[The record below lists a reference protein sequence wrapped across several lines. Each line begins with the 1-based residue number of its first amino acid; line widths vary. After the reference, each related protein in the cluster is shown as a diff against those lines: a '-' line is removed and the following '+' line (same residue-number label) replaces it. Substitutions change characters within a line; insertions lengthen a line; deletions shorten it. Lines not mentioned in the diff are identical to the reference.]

1 MSYRTGTVAL
11 ASLCIASLATVA
23 SGQTTTQIVQGAD
36 GVTYQETRTINQRL
50 LPTTQMQTRQE
61 QVMTPQVATT
71 YQSYQQTYLTPITEY
86 RWVSRRRG
94 VLNPFVQPYW
104 AHQLEPVTRWEST
117 PATVQVPVTTT
128 NWVAGTRTVSAPVTT
143 YKTVN
148 EETVSRVALSAAPGT
163 TPATQTTTA
172 VATSSPQLTPIGGE
186 RMESDIPRTASQWS
200 SAGSADNRYR

>member
-11 ASLCIASLATVA
+11 ASLCIASLGTVA
-23 SGQTTTQIVQGAD
+23 IGQTTTQIVQGAD
-36 GVTYQETRTINQRL
+36 GVTYQETRTVNQRL
-50 LPTTQMQTRQE
+50 LPQTEMQTRQE
-61 QVMTPQVATT
+61 QVMTPQMATT
-71 YQSYQQTYLTPITEY
+71 YQTYQQNYLTPVTEY

-94 VLNPFVQPYW
+94 VLNPFIQPYW

-128 NWVAGTRTVSAPVTT
+128 NWVAGTRTVSTPVTT

-148 EETVSRVALSAAPGT
+148 EETVSRVALSATPGT
-163 TPATQTTTA
+163 APAAQPNTA
-172 VATSSPQLTPIGGE
+172 IASRPQLSPIGGE

-200 SAGSADNRYR
+200 SSTNADNRYH